1 MHKTAQET
9 FTLQKLHRLLT
20 TKLPNIVHSMSYAL
34 QSSQNTSKHKVPS
47 RNACS
52 SARNAKTMHSKS
64 ENLTATHS
72 PAPCDLTHFTLPFE
86 VRLIHSE
93 LVAGAVASDLSTFQR
108 SLATIFSHAL
118 HLLPSLGLAKWAAE
132 LQFPPIPRKLLAASK
147 TSTGPKVVSTPRDA
161 DILAFTSS
169 CFLHRWRPYVQEVH
183 SLHSLPHLC
192 GYDAPSH

>member
-1 MHKTAQET
+1 MLSKALKTLRNTKFHQGTLAQALEM
-9 FTLQKLHRLLT
+9 QKLCT
-20 TKLPNIVHSMSYAL
+20 PKVKTSQLP
-34 QSSQNTSKHKVPS
+34 
-47 RNACS
+47 
-52 SARNAKTMHSKS
+52 
-64 ENLTATHS
+64 HS

-192 GYDAPSH
+192 GYDVPFRYHHID